1 MDNTKEKAL
10 KTYSLRLTQN
20 ALKNIEKI
28 TTFIAH
34 IKHQLL
40 NAVRVGEKI
49 FETIDRIKQNP
60 LAFK

>member
-34 IKHQLL
+34 IKHLPL